1 MRHILWSV
9 IFVLAA
15 SVTGVNGQSGNS
27 SEIAPTGKLRV
38 GVSVSSGSLVTR
50 TKDDKISGGLAVE
63 LGKLIVGEAR
73 SSLRVGILS

>member
-15 SVTGVNGQSGNS
+15 SVTGVNGQSGIS

-38 GVSVSSGSLVTR
+38 GVSVSSGALVTR

-63 LGKLIVGEAR
+63 LGKLISEKLEVPFELV
-73 SSLRVGILS
+73 S